1 MAEWIPLR
9 EFAISPRAGRAVAL
23 RAGVVVEHEAFRHR
37 VREWR
42 AAFASAPGGAFALY
56 EEDIVEFA
64 AILFGAWHAGKRA
77 FLLGD
82 ALPATL
88 DAVALGVDGF
98 VGTQIPVSRAP
109 LRAGEA
115 DAALQL
121 LALDPDAAQVA
132 VFTSGSTGAPEAIV
146 KTLRQLQAE
155 VEAQETVFGELLG
168 NAMVLGTISHQH
180 IYGLLHR
187 VLWPL
192 AAGRAIAPRNFFHE
206 EIVAAAQAS
215 PSPVTLVSSPAHL
228 KRLPENLDWSPLRGK
243 LRAVFSSGGALPR
256 EAAAAVRDA
265 LGMAP
270 TEIFGSSETGGI
282 AWRRWD
288 GGAPAW
294 AAFPGVRWR
303 IDGETL
309 EVSSPHLPSDAGWW
323 RSEDRAESDG
333 QGGFRLLGRAD
344 RIVKIEE
351 RRVSLDALERA
362 LAAHPCVR
370 EARVLV
376 LGGARSMLAAVV
388 ATTDEGDARLRKLDR
403 RGFARQLDAHLA
415 DGFDAV
421 ARPRR
426 WRFVDALPVNAQGKT
441 TQNAL
446 AALFR
451 PARPRPLWLQRE
463 ADRAELEIELD
474 PQLLVFD
481 GHFPQASI
489 LPGVAQTDWAI
500 RFARDAFPIPPHF
513 LRIEALKFQ
522 QVARPGQC
530 LRLHLEWNDVRAT
543 LGFRYAS
550 EAGVHAGGRVVFAGE
565 IPAQGDADAGEGS
578 E

>member
-9 EFAISPRAGRAVAL
+9 EFAAAPRAGRVVAL
-23 RAGVVVEHEAFRHR
+23 RDGGSVMHEAFRHR

-42 AAFASAPGGAFALY
+42 AAFEPARGDAFALY
-56 EEDIVEFA
+56 EEDVAEFA
-64 AILFGAWHAGKRA
+64 AILFGAWHAGKRV

-82 ALPATL
+82 VLPVTL
-88 DAVALGVDGF
+88 DAVAPRVGGF
-98 VGTQIPVSRAP
+98 VGAQVPVGRGP
-109 LRAGEA
+109 LRAGTA
-115 DAALQL
+115 DAAPLLQ
-121 LALDPDAAQVA
+121 ALDPDAVQVA
-132 VFTSGSTGAPEAIV
+132 VFTSGSTGAPEAIA

-155 VEAQETVFGELLG
+155 VEAQEAVFGELLG
-168 NAMVLGTISHQH
+168 DATVLGTVSHQH

-192 AAGRAIAPRNFFHE
+192 AAGRAIASRNFFHE

-215 PSPVTLVSSPAHL
+215 PSPVVLVSSPAHL
-228 KRLPENLDWSPLRGK
+228 KRLPENLDWSPLREK

-256 EAAAAVRDA
+256 EAAVAARDA
-265 LGMAP
+265 LGVAP

-288 GGAPAW
+288 GDAPAW
-294 AAFPGVRWR
+294 AALPGVRWR

-309 EVSSPHLPSDAGWW
+309 EISSPHLPPDAGWW
-323 RSEDRAESDG
+323 RSEDRAEGDG
-333 QGGFRLLGRAD
+333 RGGFRLLGRAD

-362 LAAHPCVR
+362 LAAHPGVR
-370 EARVLV
+370 EARVLA
-376 LGGARSMLAAVV
+376 LDGARSVLAAVV
-388 ATTDEGDARLRKLDR
+388 ATTGEGGSRLQALGR

-426 WRFVDALPVNAQGKT
+426 WRFVDALPANAQGKT
-441 TQNAL
+441 TQAAL

-451 PARPRPLWLQRE
+451 PVRPRPQWLKRE

-481 GHFPQASI
+481 GHFPQAAI

-500 RFARDAFPIPPHF
+500 RFAREVFPILPDF
-513 LRIEALKFQ
+513 LRMEALKFQ
-522 QVARPGQC
+522 QVARPGQR
-530 LRLHLEWNDVRAT
+530 LRLYLEWNDARAT
-543 LGFRYAS
+543 LVFRYAS
-550 EAGVHAGGRVVFAGE
+550 EAGVHAGGRVVFAGG
-565 IPAQGDADAGEGS
+565 IPARGSADAGEGS
-578 E
+578 A

>member
-1 MAEWIPLR
+1 MAEWIPPH
-9 EFAISPRAGRAVAL
+9 EFAVAPRAGRIVAL
-23 RAGVVVEHEAFRHR
+23 RAGGVVEHEALCHR
-37 VREWR
+37 VCEWR
-42 AAFASAPGGAFALY
+42 AAFASAQGDAFALY
-56 EEDIVEFA
+56 EEDIAEFA
-64 AILFGAWHAGKRA
+64 AVLFGAWHAGKRV

-82 ALPATL
+82 VLPATL
-88 DAVALGVDGF
+88 DAVVPRVGGF
-98 VGTQIPVSRAP
+98 VGTQVPAGRGP
-109 LRAGEA
+109 LRAGPVA
-115 DAALQL
+115 AALPL
-121 LALDPDAAQVA
+121 RALNPDAAQVA
-132 VFTSGSTGAPEAIV
+132 VFTSGSTGAPEAII

-155 VEAQETVFGELLG
+155 VEAQETVFGGSLG
-168 NAMVLGTISHQH
+168 DATVLGTISHQH

-192 AAGRAIAPRNFFHE
+192 AAGRAIAPCNFFHE

-215 PSPVTLVSSPAHL
+215 PLPVALVSSPAHL
-228 KRLPENLDWSPLRGK
+228 KRLSENIDWSPLREK

-265 LGMAP
+265 LGVAP

-282 AWRRWD
+282 AWRRWND
-288 GGAPAW
+288 DAPAW
-294 AAFPGVRWR
+294 TALPGVRWR
-303 IDGETL
+303 IDGGTL
-309 EVSSPHLPSDAGWW
+309 EVSSPHLPPDAGWW
-323 RSEDRAESDG
+323 RSEDRAERDG
-333 QGGFRLLGRAD
+333 HGGFRLLGRAD

-370 EARVLV
+370 EARVLA
-376 LGGARSMLAAVV
+376 LDGARSVLAAVV
-388 ATTDEGDARLRKLDR
+388 AITVEGDARLRKLGR
-403 RGFARQLDAHLA
+403 RGFARRLDAHLA

-441 TQNAL
+441 VQAVL

-451 PARPRPLWLQRE
+451 PARPQPRWLKRE

-474 PQLLVFD
+474 PRLLAFD

-513 LRIEALKFQ
+513 LRMEALKFQ
-522 QVARPGQC
+522 QVARPGQR

-550 EAGVHAGGRVVFAGE
+550 EAGVHAGGRVVFAGG
-565 IPAQGDADAGEGS
+565 ISAQDSADAGEGS